1 MADSDLSRVLN
12 YLRDLGSQFSTLS
25 SQLTT
30 LSGKVD
36 AVVQQRRSEGQTRR
50 PVTGDLKTEP
60 PRARDRDRVLREV
73 ASGIAHNFNNVLAII
88 VGQAQLMLKQIED
101 PSIRERL
108 DTVKEAASRA
118 AEMIRRL
125 QSFATPREPDTFV
138 PVDLNTVIQDAV
150 AVTYPSR
157 REAETHGFKVE
168 VVTDLREVPP
178 IPGNPAELREMVFHL
193 LSNAIEAMP
202 TGGRV
207 IIESRP
213 AGGLVEVSLS
223 DSGMGIPEAVR
234 PHIFD
239 PFFTTKGPRCS
250 GLGLSVVQG
259 ILARHGGEV
268 EISSDDGR
276 GTTFVLRLPVGPAG
290 AAVQP
295 ALPIPQPERPARPR
309 GPTRVLPDRKIQAGN
324 PPQRGPVDKPTK
336 KKGTGRLQFVV
347 SRERPDLYNYLTWH
361 FSGEKDVEVILDR
374 REKDPAQTSE
384 SRTDDDLFGFS
395 GVVTRYIEVE
405 EPVSAGHIPATPEER
420 GAPGQMSGSFC
431 SKTILV
437 VDDEPMVANLVAQML
452 ALDGYEVETAPD
464 GVAALK
470 KLQERDYDLI
480 LSDLRM
486 PELNGEGLYLEVMRQ
501 KPKLGRRFIFLTG
514 SAAPSETRHF
524 LERSGPPHLT
534 KPFDLETLRRVVRRT
549 LATAEDASMVGDP
562 ESVW

>member
-213 AGGLVEVSLS
+213 AGGLVEVSIS

-234 PHIFD
+234 PQIFD

-250 GLGLSVVQG
+250 GLWLSVVQG

-295 ALPIPQPERPARPR
+295 ALPIPQPERPAKPRRP
-309 GPTRVLPDRKIQAGN
+309 
-324 PPQRGPVDKPTK
+324 
-336 KKGTGRLQFVV
+336 
-347 SRERPDLYNYLTWH
+347 
-361 FSGEKDVEVILDR
+361 
-374 REKDPAQTSE
+374 
-384 SRTDDDLFGFS
+384 
-395 GVVTRYIEVE
+395 
-405 EPVSAGHIPATPEER
+405 
-420 GAPGQMSGSFC
+420 
-431 SKTILV
+431 
-437 VDDEPMVANLVAQML
+437 
-452 ALDGYEVETAPD
+452 
-464 GVAALK
+464 
-470 KLQERDYDLI
+470 
-480 LSDLRM
+480 
-486 PELNGEGLYLEVMRQ
+486 
-501 KPKLGRRFIFLTG
+501 
-514 SAAPSETRHF
+514 
-524 LERSGPPHLT
+524 
-534 KPFDLETLRRVVRRT
+534 
-549 LATAEDASMVGDP
+549 
-562 ESVW
+562 